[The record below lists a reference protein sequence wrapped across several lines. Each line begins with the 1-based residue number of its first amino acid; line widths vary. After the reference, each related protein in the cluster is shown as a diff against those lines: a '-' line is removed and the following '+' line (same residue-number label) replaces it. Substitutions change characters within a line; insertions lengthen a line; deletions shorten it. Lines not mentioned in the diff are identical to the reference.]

1 MDTLSAFLHLSDR
14 EFVAAFEACS
24 FPPGDFHHAGH
35 VRLAR
40 IYLRALGEAGAQQ
53 KMVDGITRLAVHAG
67 APRKFH
73 YTATVAWLRLV
84 SAAVTRDSSA
94 IAFGEWI
101 KGFPELTDKGLLS
114 LHYSRE
120 RFDSEEARVSWMEP
134 DLRPLA

>member
-1 MDTLSAFLHLSDR
+1 
-14 EFVAAFEACS
+14 
-24 FPPGDFHHAGH
+24 
-35 VRLAR
+35 
-40 IYLRALGEAGAQQ
+40 
-53 KMVDGITRLAVHAG
+53 MVDGITRLAVHAG

-120 RFDSEEARVSWMEP
+120 RFDSEEA
-134 DLRPLA
+134 